1 VSSSKNPETNQ
12 KKLTARQER
21 IAAAMAAGRIDA
33 DICRE
38 FKVAVSTL
46 WLWKKQPAFRQRIE
60 ELRHQLI
67 DRSIGRLSELMAGKA
82 LDVLNKRLDKK
93 DPDTGETS
101 ATLDD
106 VKAAFEL
113 FVGIKNAADL
123 QSRLEELE
131 RRAKG
136 S

>member
-1 VSSSKNPETNQ
+1 MSSKSPEENQ

-82 LDVLNKRLDKK
+82 LDVLDKRLDKK
-93 DPDTGETS
+93 DEDGNC
-101 ATLDD
+101 AAGLDD

-113 FVGIKNAADL
+113 FVGITNAAEL
-123 QSRLEELE
+123 KARLEELE